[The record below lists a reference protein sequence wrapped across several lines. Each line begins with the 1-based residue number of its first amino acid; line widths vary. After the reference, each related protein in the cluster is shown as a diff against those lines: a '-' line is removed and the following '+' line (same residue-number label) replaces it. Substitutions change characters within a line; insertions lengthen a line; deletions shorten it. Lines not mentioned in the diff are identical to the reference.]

1 MMCEEMIFEY
11 WFSTIRKLSAR
22 KKYLLRELI
31 GTGKKIYYIEET
43 EIAGIEFLTEKE
55 KEGLKKAR
63 KEKTKEQL
71 KEEFCK
77 MQEHGIEFIPFFSKE
92 YPPGLAEIPDPPYAL
107 FVKGTCPGAP
117 KRAAIVGARGCSG
130 YGEHYTREFAEA
142 LAAVGVDIISGMAK
156 GIDGTGQRAALNA
169 GGKSYAVLGS

>member
-31 GTGKKIYYIEET
+31 GSGKKIYYIEET

-71 KEEFCK
+71 KEEFYKCRN
-77 MQEHGIEFIPFFSKE
+77 MESNLFHFFQKNILRGWLR
-92 YPPGLAEIPDPPYAL
+92 YQIHRLL
-107 FVKGTCPGAP
+107 F
-117 KRAAIVGARGCSG
+117 
-130 YGEHYTREFAEA
+130 
-142 LAAVGVDIISGMAK
+142 L
-156 GIDGTGQRAALNA
+156 
-169 GGKSYAVLGS
+169 

>member
-55 KEGLKKAR
+55 KEGFKKSPGKR
-63 KEKTKEQL
+63 K
-71 KEEFCK
+71 
-77 MQEHGIEFIPFFSKE
+77 
-92 YPPGLAEIPDPPYAL
+92 
-107 FVKGTCPGAP
+107 
-117 KRAAIVGARGCSG
+117 R
-130 YGEHYTREFAEA
+130 
-142 LAAVGVDIISGMAK
+142 
-156 GIDGTGQRAALNA
+156 
-169 GGKSYAVLGS
+169 KSN